1 MSWNIAQAKQQ
12 FSELV
17 RLSAKEPQA
26 IYNRDTPVA
35 TLVNAEEFAQF
46 ERWRAHQQS
55 SSLLEQFEQAR
66 LAVKEANEKYA
77 GPDFAIEAFPSNRT
91 FHGRANAFDEMLS
104 QEAKITV
111 RKKA

>member
-35 TLVNAEEFAQF
+35 TVVNAEEFAQF
-46 ERWRAHQQS
+46 ERWRERQRS

-66 LAVKEANEKYA
+66 LAVKEANE
-77 GPDFAIEAFPSNRT
+77 PFPSKRALN
-91 FHGRANAFDEMLS
+91 GRVNAFDEMLS
-104 QEAKITV
+104 QEARTAP